1 MSGRAQAGVIP
12 FRRRRGIVEI
22 CLIRTIG
29 QKKWKIP
36 KGFVDPGESA
46 EEAALKEAWEE
57 AGLRGRLV
65 GSSIGSYE
73 YEKWDLDLTVT
84 IYLME
89 VTGAEDAWDESA
101 FREREWARLDEAFE
115 RLEQHP
121 VHPLLERAAAT
132 LERRKQPR

>member
-1 MSGRAQAGVIP
+1 MSGREQAGVIP
-12 FRRRRGIVEI
+12 FRRRRGVVEI

-57 AGLRGRLV
+57 AGLRGRLA
-65 GSSIGSYE
+65 GSAIGSYE

-84 IYLME
+84 VYLME
-89 VTGAEDAWDESA
+89 VSDEEDVWDESS
-101 FREREWARLDEAFE
+101 FRERDWARLDDAFE
-115 RLEQHP
+115 RLADHP
-121 VHPLLERAAAT
+121 VHPLLERARHT
-132 LERRKQPR
+132 LERRKRPR